1 MVMRKGE
8 GMIII
13 YFARRST
20 IHQFEIVEFRFFS
33 YLKFWFFL
41 CHFLQLIISWY
52 IEKIKKTFDDVYL
65 LKIMLLSL

>member
-13 YFARRST
+13 YFARGST

-33 YLKFWFFL
+33 YLKF
-41 CHFLQLIISWY
+41 
-52 IEKIKKTFDDVYL
+52 
-65 LKIMLLSL
+65 